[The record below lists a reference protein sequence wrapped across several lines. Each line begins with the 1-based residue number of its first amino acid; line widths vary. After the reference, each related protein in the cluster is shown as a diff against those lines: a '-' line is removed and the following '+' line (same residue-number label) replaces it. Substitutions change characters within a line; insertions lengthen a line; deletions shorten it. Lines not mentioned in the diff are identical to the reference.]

1 MKFNVLRE
9 VFLRVCVLCFMCLL
23 LLRIGYLQIIEH
35 DFFKAKSTIQLKR
48 LIKLYPHRG
57 FIFDR
62 HMGPLALTKSSYSV
76 FIVPE
81 KMDTKIIQEL
91 CSVLNLDIQE
101 WTEKIQNSKSNFLW
115 LKRQLS
121 TEEYKQLKSKNL
133 NHVGFIKTEKRVYPK
148 ADFASHI
155 LGFVGIDNQGLG
167 GLEHKFDF
175 FLCGTPGKIILE
187 KDPNGYP
194 LLSGEK
200 LSFPPYDG
208 NHLVTT
214 LDPFIQHISQKYL
227 RESISENNAE
237 KGQVIVMDPNNGDI
251 LAMVA
256 YPGFNPNEDETT
268 DINRKNPCVSDVYE
282 PGSVFKVI
290 TFAGALESGVITPQ
304 TVMQVPEELVLKNTT
319 ISEAHHRPKGESDM
333 KTASE
338 ILEQSLN
345 VGTSLIAMRLGEE
358 KLFDIIKAFKIGDL
372 TGIEL
377 PAESK
382 GLVRSLKSWSGVDIA
397 MISFGQGIA
406 VTPIQMI
413 SAIAAVAN
421 DGIYVKPRILRYM
434 TNANFE
440 TLKAIPISKTP
451 VGISKKTSLQLK
463 EMLKGVVEKGTGI
476 PAQIPGYSIAGK
488 TGTAQKPKVNGL
500 GYDAGKY
507 VASFVGF
514 FPVEKPKYIILVI
527 IDSPKKSIYGSMVAA
542 PVFKKIAQDIIQYFH
557 IPPDYISATSK

>member
-62 HMGPLALTKSSYSV
+62 NMGPLALTKSSYSV